1 MKINIKFFFFIP
13 IFLFYLNSYGQS
25 LVSNDYNLSSN
36 YIESVFY
43 DISGK
48 LWIGTDE
55 GLNLITSHDHYQF
68 LASISNDNGLLDSE
82 IFRLQDLKDGYIAAF
97 SINGISILILMS
109 LILSKLD

>member
-1 MKINIKFFFFIP
+1 MKIFIKFFFFIP

-55 GLNLITSHDHYQF
+55 GLNLITSHDQYQF
-68 LASISNDNGLLDSE
+68 LASISNDNGLINDE
-82 IFRLQDLKDGYIAAF
+82 YTTDGVHLNEKGYNVWVKTIKPLF
-97 SINGISILILMS
+97 NTFN
-109 LILSKLD
+109 

>member
-1 MKINIKFFFFIP
+1 MRIIKNFFYVS
-13 IFLFYLNSYGQS
+13 IFLHYLNSYGQS

-55 GLNLITSHDHYQF
+55 GLNLITSHDQYQF
-68 LASISNDNGLLDSE
+68 LASISNDNGLIDSE
-82 IFRLQDLKDGYIAAF
+82 ILLITMRQQCMQRKPYI
-97 SINGISILILMS
+97 
-109 LILSKLD
+109 D